1 MYIYCNIRKRV
12 CKMNYK
18 ESYLKRQNRLIPSWV
33 QSRNSKFPI
42 SNFNELPIDFKN
54 KYFIIKDEKELIKLC
69 YAYGLLENEVKVTIS
84 DEVKEIVAEQVNS
97 RIEYEKE
104 IRKLEIRAK
113 YKNELE
119 KMEDKKFNELSLGQ
133 QLVVELAYKINLIE
147 FT

>member
-1 MYIYCNIRKRV
+1 
-12 CKMNYK
+12 MNYK

-33 QSRNSKFPI
+33 QARNSKFPI
-42 SNFNELPIDFKN
+42 SNFNELPRDFKN

>member
-1 MYIYCNIRKRV
+1 
-12 CKMNYK
+12 MNYK
-18 ESYLKRQNRLIPSWV
+18 ESYLKRQSRLVPYWAN
-33 QSRNSKFPI
+33 SRNDKFPI
-42 SNFNELPIDFKN
+42 TNFEKLPKGY
-54 KYFIIKDEKELIKLC
+54 KSKHFIIKNERELIKLC
-69 YAYGLLENEVKVTIS
+69 YAYGLLDNEVKVAIS
-84 DEVKEIVAEQVNS
+84 DEVKEIVAEQVSN
-97 RIEYEKE
+97 RTEYEKE

>member
-1 MYIYCNIRKRV
+1 MYGFIKYILVTELDISLYARYLFEIIAKRP
-12 CKMNYK
+12 KL
-18 ESYLKRQNRLIPSWV
+18 YL
-33 QSRNSKFPI
+33 
-42 SNFNELPIDFKN
+42 D
-54 KYFIIKDEKELIKLC
+54 
-69 YAYGLLENEVKVTIS
+69 NEVKITIS
-84 DEVKEIVAEQVNS
+84 DEVKEIVAEQVSN
-97 RIEYEKE
+97 RAEYEKE

>member
-1 MYIYCNIRKRV
+1 
-12 CKMNYK
+12 MNYK
-18 ESYLKRQNRLIPSWV
+18 ESYLKRQNRLIPNWV

-42 SNFNELPIDFKN
+42 SNFNELPRDFKN

-113 YKNELE
+113 YKKELE

>member
-1 MYIYCNIRKRV
+1 
-12 CKMNYK
+12 MNHI
-18 ESYLKRQNRLIPSWV
+18 ESSLKRQNKLVPRWA
-33 QSRNSKFPI
+33 QSRNIKFPI
-42 SNFNELPIDFKN
+42 KNYNDLPIGFEN

-69 YAYGLLENEVKVTIS
+69 YAYGLLENEVKITIS
-84 DEVKEIVAEQVNS
+84 DEVKEIVAEQVSS
-97 RIEYEKE
+97 RVEYEKE

-133 QLVVELAYKINLIE
+133 QLVVELAYKIDLIE

>member
-1 MYIYCNIRKRV
+1 
-12 CKMNYK
+12 MNYK

-42 SNFNELPIDFKN
+42 SNFNELPRDFKN
-54 KYFIIKDEKELIKLC
+54 KYFIIKDEKELIKLF

-104 IRKLEIRAK
+104 IGKLEIRAK

>member
-1 MYIYCNIRKRV
+1 MKHI
-12 CKMNYK
+12 
-18 ESYLKRQNRLIPSWV
+18 ESYSKRQNRLIPRWAK
-33 QSRNSKFPI
+33 SRNDKFPI
-42 SNFNELPIDFKN
+42 RNFDKLPKGYKSKN
-54 KYFIIKDEKELIKLC
+54 FVIKDERELIKLC
-69 YAYGLLENEVKVTIS
+69 YAYGLLDNEVTITIS

-97 RIEYEKE
+97 RAEYEKE

>member
-1 MYIYCNIRKRV
+1 
-12 CKMNYK
+12 MNYK
-18 ESYLKRQNRLIPSWV
+18 ESYLKRQNKLVPRWAE
-33 QSRNSKFPI
+33 SRNIKFPI
-42 SNFNELPIDFKN
+42 SNFDKLPKGY
-54 KYFIIKDEKELIKLC
+54 KRKHFIIKDEKELIKFC
-69 YAYGLLENEVKVTIS
+69 YAYGLLDNEIKVTIS
-84 DEVKEIVAEQVNS
+84 DEVKEIIAEQVSS
-97 RIEYEKE
+97 RVEYEKE

>member
-18 ESYLKRQNRLIPSWV
+18 ESYLKRQSRLVPRWV
-33 QSRNSKFPI
+33 NSRNEKFPI
-42 SNFNELPIDFKN
+42 SNFEKLPKGY
-54 KYFIIKDEKELIKLC
+54 KSKHFIIKNERELIKLC
-69 YAYGLLENEVKVTIS
+69 YAYGLLDNEVKVAIS
-84 DEVKEIVAEQVNS
+84 DEVKEIIAEQVSN
-97 RIEYEKE
+97 RVEYEKE

-133 QLVVELAYKINLIE
+133 QLIVELAYKIDLIE